1 MNDASVVFQQV
12 PTRSGHIIGF
22 AQLNAEKS
30 LNALSL
36 SMIRLLDAQLR
47 AWAADPNIACVVLH
61 GAGEKAFCA
70 GGDVRSLYHAMKSY
84 RDAAGNCSM
93 HCQHFH
99 HPWRSPP
106 VPAAVTFFAGEYRLD
121 YLLHRYSKP
130 LLVWGTGI
138 VLGGGLG
145 LMVGASHR
153 VVTETSRVGMP
164 EITIGLFPDVGAS
177 WFLQRIPHRAGLFLA
192 LTGAHING
200 HDALVAGLADHFLRS
215 SDRDA
220 VFSQLSQVEWT
231 ANVEANR
238 QALSAL
244 LQEWPNT
251 AQPLLPTSNL
261 KQHAALIEA
270 LCNGRSI
277 NQVVAS
283 IVAYA
288 GDDAWL
294 KRAASTL
301 AAGSPTTAALSW
313 ELQQR
318 ARTMSLADTL
328 RMELIVA
335 VQCCAHPDLGEGV
348 RALLIDKD
356 NAPRWTPR
364 TLDEITPAWVEEHFF
379 EPSWPGGK
387 HPLADL

>member
-1 MNDASVVFQQV
+1 VNDASVRFEQV
-12 PTRSGHIIGF
+12 PTRSGHTIGF

-47 AWAADPNIACVVLH
+47 TWAADPNIACVVLH

-70 GGDVRSLYHAMKSY
+70 GGDVRSLYHAMKDY
-84 RDAAGNCSM
+84 RAA
-93 HCQHFH
+93 
-99 HPWRSPP
+99 PP
-106 VPAAVTFFAGEYRLD
+106 NPAAATFFSEEYRLD

-130 LLVWGTGI
+130 LLVWGAGI

-177 WFLQRIPHRAGLFLA
+177 WFLRRIPRQAGLFLA
-192 LTGAHING
+192 LTGAHINA

-215 SDRDA
+215 SDREA
-220 VFSQLSQVEWT
+220 LFSQLSQVEWT
-231 ANVEANR
+231 ANVESDR

-244 LQEWPNT
+244 LRERSHT
-251 AQPLLPTSNL
+251 AQPLLPISNL
-261 KQHAALIEA
+261 ELHAASIET
-270 LCNGRSI
+270 LCSGSSI
-277 NQVVAS
+277 DQIVAS
-283 IVAYA
+283 IVTYA
-288 GDDAWL
+288 GEDAWL
-294 KRAASTL
+294 ERAASTL

-313 ELQQR
+313 ELQRR

-335 VQCCAHPDLGEGV
+335 VQCCAHPDLAEGV

-364 TLDEITPAWVEEHFF
+364 TLAEITPAWLDEHFA
-379 EPSWPGGK
+379 EPTWPGGT

>member
-1 MNDASVVFQQV
+1 VNDSSVLFKQV
-12 PTRSGHIIGF
+12 PGRSGHTVGF

-36 SMIRLLDAQLR
+36 DMIRLLNAQLR
-47 AWAADPNIACVVLH
+47 AWAADPGVACVVLH
-61 GAGEKAFCA
+61 GAGDKAFCA
-70 GGDVRSLYHAMKSY
+70 GGDVRSLYHAMKEY
-84 RDAAGNCSM
+84 RGA
-93 HCQHFH
+93 
-99 HPWRSPP
+99 PP
-106 VPAAVTFFAGEYRLD
+106 HPAAVTFFSEEYRLD
-121 YLLHRYSKP
+121 HLIHRYPKP

-153 VVTETSRVGMP
+153 VVTETSRIGMP

-177 WFLQRIPHRAGLFLA
+177 WFLPRMPRRAGLFLA

-200 HDALVAGLADHFLRS
+200 HDAVGSGLADCFLRS
-215 SDRDA
+215 GDRAA
-220 VFSQLSQVEWT
+220 VFSSLGDVEWRGD
-231 ANVEANR
+231 AGVDR
-238 QALSAL
+238 QVLSAAL
-244 LQEWPNT
+244 DAWSNT
-251 AQPLLPTSNL
+251 AKPLLPAPTL
-261 KQHAALIEA
+261 EQHEQVIEM
-270 LCNGRSI
+270 LCSGSSLEQI
-277 NQVVAS
+277 VAG

-288 GDDAWL
+288 GDDPWL

-313 ELQQR
+313 ELQR
-318 ARTMSLADTL
+318 RGRKMSLEDAL

-335 VQCCAHPDLGEGV
+335 VQCCAHPDLAEGV

-364 TLDEITPAWVEEHFF
+364 TLNEVTLGWIDEHFA
-379 EPSWPGGK
+379 EPIWPGGE

>member
-1 MNDASVVFQQV
+1 MKDY
-12 PTRSGHIIGF
+12 
-22 AQLNAEKS
+22 
-30 LNALSL
+30 
-36 SMIRLLDAQLR
+36 R
-47 AWAADPNIACVVLH
+47 AAPPN
-61 GAGEKAFCA
+61 
-70 GGDVRSLYHAMKSY
+70 
-84 RDAAGNCSM
+84 
-93 HCQHFH
+93 
-99 HPWRSPP
+99 
-106 VPAAVTFFAGEYRLD
+106 PAATTFFSEEYRLD

-130 LLVWGTGI
+130 LLVWGAGI

-177 WFLQRIPHRAGLFLA
+177 WFLRRIPRQAGLFLA
-192 LTGAHING
+192 LTGAHINA

-215 SDRDA
+215 SDREA
-220 VFSQLSQVEWT
+220 LFSQLSQVEWT
-231 ANVEANR
+231 ANVESDR

-244 LQEWPNT
+244 LRERSHT
-251 AQPLLPTSNL
+251 AQPLLPISNL
-261 KQHAALIEA
+261 ELHAASIET
-270 LCNGRSI
+270 LCSGSSI
-277 NQVVAS
+277 DQIVAS
-283 IVAYA
+283 IVTYA
-288 GDDAWL
+288 GEDAWL
-294 KRAASTL
+294 ERAASTL

-313 ELQQR
+313 ELQRR

-335 VQCCAHPDLGEGV
+335 VQCCAHPDLAEGV

-364 TLDEITPAWVEEHFF
+364 TLAEITPAWLDEHFA
-379 EPSWPGGK
+379 EPIWPGGT

>member
-1 MNDASVVFQQV
+1 VNDFSVLFKQV
-12 PTRSGHIIGF
+12 LTASGHTIGF
-22 AQLNAEKS
+22 VQLNAEKS

-36 SMIRLLDAQLR
+36 NMIRLLDRQLR
-47 AWAADPNIACVVLH
+47 EWAADPAIVCIVLH

-70 GGDVRSLYHAMKSY
+70 GGDVRSLYHAMKEY
-84 RDAAGNCSM
+84 QGA
-93 HCQHFH
+93 
-99 HPWRSPP
+99 PP
-106 VPAAVTFFAGEYRLD
+106 NPSGVTFFSEEYRLD
-121 YLLHRYSKP
+121 YLLHRYPKP

-145 LMVGASHR
+145 LMAGASHR

-177 WFLQRIPHRAGLFLA
+177 WFLSRMPRRAGLFLA

-200 HDALVAGLADHFLRS
+200 HDALVGGLADYFLRS

-220 VFSQLSQVEWT
+220 VFAQLSHVTWT
-231 ANVEANR
+231 GDAGSDR
-238 QALSAL
+238 QALSTILQECAQATHAL
-244 LQEWPNT
+244 LP
-251 AQPLLPTSNL
+251 ASNL
-261 KQHAALIEA
+261 TQHAELIES
-270 LCNGRSI
+270 LCSGSSLKQI
-277 NQVVAS
+277 VAN

-313 ELQQR
+313 ELQRR
-318 ARTMSLADTL
+318 AQTLSLADTF
-328 RMELIVA
+328 RMELTVA
-335 VQCCAHPDLGEGV
+335 VQCCAHPDLAEGV

-356 NAPRWTPR
+356 NAPDWTPR
-364 TLDEITPAWVEEHFF
+364 TLDEITPAWLDEHFT
-379 EPSWPGGK
+379 EPTWPAGR
-387 HPLADL
+387 HPLAEL

>member
-1 MNDASVVFQQV
+1 MNDAAVLFKQV
-12 PTRSGHIIGF
+12 PTRSGHAIGF

-47 AWAADPNIACVVLH
+47 TWAADPNIACVVLH

-70 GGDVRSLYHAMKSY
+70 GGDVRSLYHAMKDY
-84 RDAAGNCSM
+84 RDA
-93 HCQHFH
+93 
-99 HPWRSPP
+99 PP
-106 VPAAVTFFAGEYRLD
+106 VPAAVTFFTEEYRLD

-145 LMVGASHR
+145 LMAGASHR

-177 WFLQRIPHRAGLFLA
+177 WFLQRIPRRAGLFLA
-192 LTGAHING
+192 LTGAHMNG

-215 SDRDA
+215 SDREA
-220 VFSQLSQVEWT
+220 VFSQLDQVEWT

-238 QALSAL
+238 EALSTL
-244 LQEWPNT
+244 LRERSNT

-261 KQHAALIEA
+261 EQHEALIET
-270 LCNGRSI
+270 LCSGSSI
-277 NQVVAS
+277 NQIVAS
-283 IVAYA
+283 IIAYA

-313 ELQQR
+313 ELQRR
-318 ARTMSLADTL
+318 ARTMSLADAL

-364 TLDEITPAWVEEHFF
+364 TLDEITPAWVDEHFA

>member
-1 MNDASVVFQQV
+1 MNDILFKQV
-12 PTRSGHIIGF
+12 PTHTGHTIGF

-36 SMIRLLDAQLR
+36 GMIRLLDAQLR
-47 AWAADPNIACVVLH
+47 TWAADHDVACVVLH

-70 GGDVRSLYHAMKSY
+70 GGDVRSLYHAMKEY
-84 RDAAGNCSM
+84 RGAPPNPDAA
-93 HCQHFH
+93 
-99 HPWRSPP
+99 
-106 VPAAVTFFAGEYRLD
+106 AFFNEEYRLD
-121 YLLHRYSKP
+121 YLLHCYPKP

-145 LMVGASHR
+145 LMIGGSHR
-153 VVTETSRVGMP
+153 VVTETSRIGMP
-164 EITIGLFPDVGAS
+164 EVTIGLFPDVGAS
-177 WFLQRIPHRAGLFLA
+177 WFLRRMARRAGLFLA

-200 HDALVAGLADHFLRS
+200 HDALVGGLADYFLRS
-215 SDRDA
+215 TDREV
-220 VFSQLSQVEWT
+220 VFSQLADAAWTGAGGADRQVLT
-231 ANVEANR
+231 
-238 QALSAL
+238 AL
-244 LQEWPNT
+244 LQ
-251 AQPLLPTSNL
+251 AVRQPPMPASNL
-261 KQHAALIEA
+261 QQHAARIEA
-270 LCNGRSI
+270 LCSGNSLK
-277 NQVVAS
+277 QVVAN
-283 IVAYA
+283 IVGYS

-294 KRAASTL
+294 KRASSTL

-313 ELQQR
+313 ELQRR
-318 ARTMSLADTL
+318 AQSMSLADVF

-364 TLDEITPAWVEEHFF
+364 TLDEITPAWIEEHFA
-379 EPSWPGGK
+379 EPTWPGGK